1 MITGLL
7 LVIAG
12 FVAGIYVAVSA
23 ISDRFQ
29 RFVNAD
35 TGSSEIRKEIA
46 ITNDRLSAL
55 LEVANELPD
64 KIAETNLFALGY
76 NPMAPVDLDGIFR
89 SPEHQLRVLQEH
101 ITDISSSA
109 YGINAQLL
117 EMSGNLGTLKDLEMR
132 KAFPEEDL

>member
-1 MITGLL
+1 MIIGLL
-7 LVIAG
+7 LVITG
-12 FVAGIYVAVSA
+12 FVAGIYVSVSA

-35 TGSSEIRKEIA
+35 TQSSEIRREIA

-101 ITDISSSA
+101 IADVSSSA
-109 YGINAQLL
+109 YGINEKLH
-117 EMSGNLGTLKDLEMR
+117 EMSVDLTLLKDLEMR

>member
-1 MITGLL
+1 MIIGLL
-7 LVIAG
+7 LVIVG
-12 FVAGIYVAVSA
+12 FVAGIYVSVSA

-55 LEVANELPD
+55 LEVAYELPD
-64 KIAETNLFALGY
+64 KIAEKNLFALGY
-76 NPMAPVDLDGIFR
+76 NPMAPADSDWIFR

-101 ITDISSSA
+101 ISDLSSSA
-109 YGINAQLL
+109 YSINEKLFV
-117 EMSGNLGTLKDLEMR
+117 MNVDLGTLKDLEMR
-132 KAFPEEDL
+132 KAFPEDDL